1 MKRAKGTP
9 GYERGPGSAAASR
22 SLSGLV
28 FTATDFRHPP
38 LIPIPAADSPAAL
51 ASGAPAFV
59 LLDVRRPPLFAQS
72 HMRGA
77 LNLPHGR
84 IVPCRPSAKY
94 DDWLNKPHERSI
106 TC

>member
-1 MKRAKGTP
+1 MKRVKGTQ
-9 GYERGPGSAAASR
+9 GYERGPGSATASR

-28 FTATDFRHPP
+28 FTATDFRHPA

-59 LLDVRRPPLFAQS
+59 LLDVRRPALFAQGDV
-72 HMRGA
+72 RGA
-77 LNLPHGR
+77 LSLPHGR
-84 IVPCRPSAKY
+84 IVACQPSAKY
-94 DDWLNKPHERSI
+94 DDWLNKPHKRSI